1 MYWNIPTILDKTFG
15 ALSHLHTI
23 CAFSNHPP
31 SPLDSVGCY
40 WPKTFEKT
48 FKVYELQ
55 FCSGGGG
62 GNQGIAELITVNWR
76 SLTNFLPKTK
86 VHSVCCRRK
95 VKPQKQPDKK
105 KGRRPRKVNKRGI
118 RALTRPIDK
127 VHIDNVDFT
136 VKQLTVNAGISHL
149 ASRETFSRYLNE
161 NGFKFLQSR
170 KKGLLSTKDRSLRL
184 KIARKMR
191 WKLTGRPDFWSK
203 DVAFHLDG
211 LSFVYKSNPLSTA
224 NQPKA
229 RVWRRQSEG

>member
-1 MYWNIPTILDKTFG
+1 MGHLVIYTRSVHSPIIPLPPWTVLGVTGLK
-15 ALSHLHTI
+15 HLRRLLK
-23 CAFSNHPP
+23 CMNFNFV
-31 SPLDSVGCY
+31 L
-40 WPKTFEKT
+40 
-48 FKVYELQ
+48 
-55 FCSGGGG
+55 GGG

-149 ASRETFSRYLNE
+149 ASRGTFSRYLNE

>member
-1 MYWNIPTILDKTFG
+1 MGHLVIYTRSVHSPIIPLPPWTVLGVTGLK
-15 ALSHLHTI
+15 HLRRLLKCMNFNFVLGGRGKPRHSRIDNCKLTVT
-23 CAFSNHPP
+23 H
-31 SPLDSVGCY
+31 
-40 WPKTFEKT
+40 
-48 FKVYELQ
+48 Q
-55 FCSGGGG
+55 FP
-62 GNQGIAELITVNWR
+62 A
-76 SLTNFLPKTK
+76 KTK

-95 VKPQKQPDKK
+95 VEPQKQPDKK

-161 NGFKFLQSR
+161 NSFKFLQSR

-191 WKLTGRPDFWSK
+191 
-203 DVAFHLDG
+203 
-211 LSFVYKSNPLSTA
+211 
-224 NQPKA
+224 
-229 RVWRRQSEG
+229 

>member
-31 SPLDSVGCY
+31 SPWTVLGVTGLKHLRRLLKCMN
-40 WPKTFEKT
+40 FN
-48 FKVYELQ
+48 FVL
-55 FCSGGGG
+55 GGGG

-149 ASRETFSRYLNE
+149 ASRGTFSRYLTKTASNFYKA
-161 NGFKFLQSR
+161 GRRVFLAQ
-170 KKGLLSTKDRSLRL
+170 
-184 KIARKMR
+184 KIAHWDWRLREKWGESSREGLIFGAKM
-191 WKLTGRPDFWSK
+191 WLFT
-203 DVAFHLDG
+203 
-211 LSFVYKSNPLSTA
+211 
-224 NQPKA
+224 
-229 RVWRRQSEG
+229 